1 MLTHKFIEMPLCS
14 AEQPATIIRELI
26 AEWVKFKKTP
36 KYQQAVDM
44 SAERQVKTQRLG
56 SSIYHAQKAYSRGR
70 AMAFQ
75 VFRDDLQFDTLDGMQ
90 QQLVEDFNTNAPL

>member
-1 MLTHKFIEMPLCS
+1 MLRLLLNS
-14 AEQPATIIRELI
+14 G
-26 AEWVKFKKTP
+26 VKFKKTP

-90 QQLVEDFNTNAPL
+90 QQLVDDFNTKCLFEEAYTIDERA